1 MMKTM
6 ICNDG
11 DNGDD
16 DDDDSDNDD
25 DDDDNGSVHDDHR
38 NDNKMTMAS

>member
-11 DNGDD
+11 DNG
-16 DDDDSDNDD
+16 